1 VVLELIGFRI
11 RSLWS
16 ERRRTELT
24 SGAPPGPERPRSVL
38 EALEGARAGI
48 NGVAARAHVAYRRR
62 IRVDGI
68 TTTTAEVSMFDL
80 RADPGFYV
88 PTTVSFHCRDSH
100 CLEFATAADCEGLG
114 RVRVGQ
120 KVP

>member
-1 VVLELIGFRI
+1 VVLELIGFQVEV
-11 RSLWS
+11 SGVGDLES
-16 ERRRTELT
+16 AKRRTELT

-68 TTTTAEVSMFDL
+68 TTTAACVSVLDL
-80 RADPGFYV
+80 RADPGFYM

-100 CLEFATAADCEGLG
+100 CLEFATAAECEGI
-114 RVRVGQ
+114 
-120 KVP
+120 